1 MGLRQNSKNEI
12 ENKWII
18 VHLINKEK
26 FGLKNYT
33 FGGHITK
40 KIHSP
45 KKYLQQYMGVCI
57 FRFFGMWK
65 NIVCWDCPKTKSKLN
80 INVKNSY

>member
-40 KIHSP
+40 K
-45 KKYLQQYMGVCI
+45 KYIPQ
-57 FRFFGMWK
+57 K
-65 NIVCWDCPKTKSKLN
+65 NIYNN
-80 INVKNSY
+80 IWVSVFFDFLGCEKI

>member
-33 FGGHITK
+33 FGGHMSVGENYI
-40 KIHSP
+40 I
-45 KKYLQQYMGVCI
+45 
-57 FRFFGMWK
+57 
-65 NIVCWDCPKTKSKLN
+65 
-80 INVKNSY
+80 